1 MIEQEEKIRTY
12 FTAWLN
18 NDVHAFQNI
27 LSDNIIYS
35 ECYGP
40 EYRGINQVNTW
51 FKDWNQRGS
60 VRKWDIKQFVHQKN
74 ITVVEWYFECIYDD
88 SIAGFDGVSL
98 IEFND
103 DGKISSIKEF
113 QSKSEHYYPYGIL

>member
-1 MIEQEEKIRTY
+1 MIKQEEKIRTY

-18 NDVHAFQNI
+18 NDIHAFQDI

-51 FKDWNQRGS
+51 FKDWNQRGA
-60 VRKWDIKQFVHQKN
+60 VTKWDIKQFVHQYN
-74 ITVVEWYFECIYDD
+74 ITVVEWYFECIYDN

-98 IEFND
+98 IEFD
-103 DGKISSIKEF
+103 DEGKITSIKEF
-113 QSKSEHYYPYGIL
+113 QSKSEHYYPYGL